1 MKRLRWLT
9 SLAIGLAALVAVALV
24 AERKYPAGPKDIVV
38 LTVDAETTW
47 QAVEDQLDGSLQ
59 PWVLKHWAWR
69 AKKDNRQPHP
79 GHYRLRH
86 KESTLV
92 MYRRVT
98 LGYED
103 AIRVRL
109 RGYQSTDAALE
120 DIASHFP
127 HEKSAFIEA
136 LQDFPD
142 LVLMPNTYDMYW
154 SSSPTKVF
162 QRLAR
167 EYDSFWDESRKMKA
181 MALSLKP
188 SEVVVLASLVQAESK
203 ILSDMATVASLYLT
217 RLARGMKLESDP
229 TVIFAVM
236 DREPGHEKIRRVS
249 RAMTKLD
256 HPYNTYQINGLP
268 PKPLAT
274 VDSHIIDLVLDARPG
289 EYLFM
294 CADPDRPGHHNFAKT
309 HGGHILNKLKYV
321 AWLNGLGIYR

>member
-1 MKRLRWLT
+1 
-9 SLAIGLAALVAVALV
+9 
-24 AERKYPAGPKDIVV
+24 
-38 LTVDAETTW
+38 
-47 QAVEDQLDGSLQ
+47 
-59 PWVLKHWAWR
+59 
-69 AKKDNRQPHP
+69 
-79 GHYRLRH
+79 
-86 KESTLV
+86 
-92 MYRRVT
+92 
-98 LGYED
+98 
-103 AIRVRL
+103 
-109 RGYQSTDAALE
+109 
-120 DIASHFP
+120 
-127 HEKSAFIEA
+127 
-136 LQDFPD
+136 
-142 LVLMPNTYDMYW
+142 
-154 SSSPTKVF
+154 
-162 QRLAR
+162 
-167 EYDSFWDESRKMKA
+167 
-181 MALSLKP
+181 
-188 SEVVVLASLVQAESK
+188 

-321 AWLNGLGIYR
+321 AWLNGQGIYR